1 MGRSR
6 RKFSQ
11 EFKLAALARAREDGR
26 TLAQVARELELRPD
40 LLRRWKA
47 ELEPEVVDARGE
59 ALAPA
64 EELRRLRREVVRLK
78 QERDFLKKAT
88 AFFAQPG
95 R

>member
-11 EFKLAALARAREDGR
+11 EFKLEALARAREDGR

-47 ELEPEVVDARGE
+47 ELEPEVSDARGG

-64 EELRRLRREVVRLK
+64 EELRRLRREVIRLK

>member
-47 ELEPEVVDARGE
+47 ELEPEVRDARGE

-64 EELRRLRREVVRLK
+64 AELRRLRREVVRLK

>member
-11 EFKLAALARAREDGR
+11 EFKLEALARARADGR

-47 ELEPEVVDARGE
+47 ELEPEVQDARVE
-59 ALAPA
+59 ALTPA
-64 EELRRLRREVVRLK
+64 EELRRLRREVIRLK

-95 R
+95 W

>member
-11 EFKLAALARAREDGR
+11 EFKLEALARARTDGR

-47 ELEPEVVDARGE
+47 EFEPEVHDVGGE
-59 ALAPA
+59 ALTPA
-64 EELRRLRREVVRLK
+64 EELRRLRREVIRLK

>member
-11 EFKLAALARAREDGR
+11 EFKLEALARAREDGR
-26 TLAQVARELELRPD
+26 TVAQVARELELRPD

>member
-1 MGRSR
+1 MSRPR
-6 RKFSQ
+6 RKFTQ
-11 EFKLAALARAREDGR
+11 AFKLEALARAREDGR
-26 TLAQVARELELRPD
+26 TLAQVARELEVRPD

-47 ELEPEVVDARGE
+47 ELEPEAVDARV
-59 ALAPA
+59 ATLSPA
-64 EELRRLRREVVRLK
+64 EELRRLRREVARLK

>member
-1 MGRSR
+1 MGKPR
-6 RKFSQ
+6 RKFSE
-11 EFKLAALARAREDGR
+11 EFKREALARAREEGR
-26 TLAQVARELELRPD
+26 TLSQVARELDLRPD

-47 ELEPEVVDARGE
+47 ELEPAPEEE
-59 ALAPA
+59 ATGPLSPA
-64 EELRRLRREVVRLK
+64 EEVRRLRREVRRLK